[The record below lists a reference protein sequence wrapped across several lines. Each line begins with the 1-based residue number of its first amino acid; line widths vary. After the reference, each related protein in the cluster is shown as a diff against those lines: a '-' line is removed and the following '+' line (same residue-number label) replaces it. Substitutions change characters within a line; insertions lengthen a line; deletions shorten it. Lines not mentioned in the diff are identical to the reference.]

1 MHCGS
6 KFAITTQKP
15 NPIQRAIGKIW
26 DSMIENLE
34 TRSLSGGIHLGDS
47 TEGTNYHDQ
56 GKDNDSTDKLYQINM
71 AQTRLEEIPTKKWFI
86 VNGSGYH
93 VGKNLSD
100 DELLADKLGAEY
112 GNELVVNID
121 GARVHCSHKV
131 GVSMSATAY
140 RPTAI
145 ARELMLATINEDEY
159 GKFRVILRGHAHYYC
174 EVRFGGSRGL
184 ICPCWKG
191 RDSFA
196 QERSLA
202 LLPHLGYIILKVD
215 GNKVDTEPHIFTL
228 KGKDLI
234 KEVKG

>member
-6 KFAITTQKP
+6 KYAITTGKP
-15 NPIQRAIGKIW
+15 NSIQRAIKKIW
-26 DSMIENLE
+26 DGMIEDLE
-34 TRSLSGGIHLGDS
+34 TRTLAGAINLGDS
-47 TEGTNYHDQ
+47 TEGTDYHGQ
-56 GKDNDSTDKLYQINM
+56 GKDNDSNDKLYQINM
-71 AQTRLEEIPTKKWFI
+71 AQELCDEIPVKKWFV

-100 DELLADKLGAEY
+100 DEMLADKLGAVF

-140 RPTAI
+140 RPTPL
-145 ARELMLATINEDEY
+145 AREMMLSVINQAEY
-159 GKFRVILRGHAHYYC
+159 GKFDVILRGHAHYYC

-184 ICPCWKG
+184 ICPCFKG

-202 LLPHLGYIILKVD
+202 MLPHNGYILLKVD
-215 GNKVDTEPHIFTL
+215 RGNITTEPHIFTL
-228 KGKDLI
+228 KGANLI